1 MGGEPAGERVL
12 TAFLVD
18 TSFLISFADPARPHH
33 VAAAAYFRE
42 ALQRDVPLYFSAI
55 AASEFQVKQAVTDLP
70 LRNFIVLPFNFDH
83 AMTAGLL
90 MRQLDRDPS
99 DRRDVVKDDVKLIAQ
114 AVCESVSHVLTED
127 RHTLAKY
134 VQRFNDAGQTTLK
147 TILLAEGFD
156 LAWFNEGQQGIPGT

>member
-1 MGGEPAGERVL
+1 M

-18 TSFLISFADPARPHH
+18 TSLLISFADPQRPHH
-33 VAAAAYFRE
+33 ATAKAYFRE
-42 ALQRDVPLYFSAI
+42 ALQRGVPLYFSAI

-70 LRNFIVLPFNFDH
+70 LRNFVVLPFNFDH

-90 MRQLDRDPS
+90 MRLLDRDAG

-127 RHTLAKY
+127 RQTLARY
-134 VQRFNDAGQTTLK
+134 VQRFNDAGQSALK
-147 TILLAEGFD
+147 TILLVEGFD
-156 LAWFNEGQQGIPGT
+156 AAWFNDGQQGIPGT